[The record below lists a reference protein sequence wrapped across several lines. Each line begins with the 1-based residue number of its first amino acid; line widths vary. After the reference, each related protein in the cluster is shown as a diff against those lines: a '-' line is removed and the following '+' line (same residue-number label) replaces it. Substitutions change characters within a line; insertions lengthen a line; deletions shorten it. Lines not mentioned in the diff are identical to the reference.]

1 MATADLA
8 VRNKRVGAIF
18 VVLALAMLGLGYAA
32 VPLYRIFCQQTGFN
46 GTPTRATEA
55 QAAAVKVTGQ
65 TIEVRFDA
73 NIDRGLPW
81 MFKPE
86 QTVVT
91 VPMGERRLALFRAR
105 NDSDR
110 AIVGQASYNIEPEQA
125 AKYFN
130 KVQCFCF
137 TQQKLAPHQEVSMP
151 VIFYVDPKIAQ
162 DPDASDVGQ
171 ITLSYTFHEAA
182 GTRTASAAKPL
193 DRTGTGG

>member
-110 AIVGQASYNIEPEQA
+110 PIVGQASYNIEPEQA

-162 DPDASDVGQ
+162 DPDAKDVGQ
-171 ITLSYTFHEAA
+171 ITLSYTFHEF
-182 GTRTASAAKPL
+182 K
-193 DRTGTGG
+193 